1 MGAGQQIKF
10 MSQDRVTSIDVA
22 KEAGVSQSAVS
33 RVFSQTGSAS
43 QKTIEKVQ
51 KAADKLGYRPN
62 ILARSLIT
70 GKSRIIGL
78 LVAYLENYFYPEA
91 VEILSRQLQKQ
102 GYHVLIFLASS
113 KEGNLDTI
121 VQELLDYQVDGI
133 ITASVSMSSDLTKSC
148 QSAGIPVVMFNR
160 IDDNKIA
167 HSVTADNFQGG
178 YEAARYFIET
188 GHQKISYIAG
198 WEGASTQRDRE
209 AGFVKALSESNIKLH
224 SRAIGDYD
232 QDKAKQAARELC
244 DTDDRP
250 DAIFVANDHMAFAVM
265 DVIRFELG
273 LSIPDDIAIIGF
285 DDVPPAAWPAYNLTT
300 LRQPANQMVEA
311 TINTLISQIEEPQS
325 DRNTFILPSPLIIR
339 ATTRPHKK

>member
-1 MGAGQQIKF
+1 

-43 QKTIEKVQ
+43 QKTIDKVQ

-102 GYHVLIFLASS
+102 GYHVLIFLASQQ
-113 KEGNLDTI
+113 EGNLDNI

-133 ITASVSMSSDLTKSC
+133 ITASVSMSSDLSKSC

-160 IDDNKIA
+160 IDDNEIA
-167 HSVTADNFQGG
+167 HSVTADNLQGG
-178 YEAARYFIET
+178 YEAACYFSET
-188 GHQKISYIAG
+188 GHKKISYIAG

-209 AGFVKALSESNIKLH
+209 KGFLKGLSDRGLKLH
-224 SRAIGDYD
+224 SRAAGDYD
-232 QDKAKQAARELC
+232 QERAKQAARLLC

-273 LSIPDDIAIIGF
+273 LSIPNDIAIIGF
-285 DDVPPAAWPAYNLTT
+285 DDVPPASWPAYDLTT
-300 LRQPANQMVEA
+300 VRQPANQMVEA
-311 TINTLISQIEEPQS
+311 TIDTLISQIEEPQ
-325 DRNTFILPSPLIIR
+325 NQCKTIILPSPLIVR
-339 ATTRPHKK
+339 STTRPLQTK